1 MTKRTGLLKTATA
14 FAALILSSLPALSE
28 EIVWWSPNWGE
39 ARAQEMVKQF
49 EAANPDV
56 TVRLEVTVANGLQN
70 RILTVLRSGSPP
82 DLIDASMQWVA
93 PFAATGKLMALDEFA
108 KNSSVKLDDLLPASI
123 DYSSY
128 DGKLYGLPYRAQ
140 TLGMIY
146 NKGLYRE
153 AGLDPDKP
161 PQTWD
166 ELIDASK
173 KLTRTNAK
181 GQPQYGMG
189 IAGGG
194 ENTNMITRLVPFI
207 WMNGGDIFSEDGK
220 TAVVNSPETVEA
232 VKFYTD
238 MLTVHKA
245 APPSTLQN
253 DGTALR
259 RLFATGTIAQYL
271 AGQFDLPALAKEA
284 PDIEI
289 GVAPFPHPTGKD
301 TSGMLAGWAFLVPSE
316 SQHAKATLRFV
327 EFLMKPENQGFY
339 TDTFPASQSA
349 MSLPRFQEPLLQPFK
364 EMLAFTRPAP
374 NNPAWI
380 QATQS
385 IFSHVQEVFLGSTTP
400 QEAMDAANA
409 EIQGVL
415 K

>member
-1 MTKRTGLLKTATA
+1 MTKRTGLFKTATA
-14 FAALILSSLPALSE
+14 LAALVLSSLPALGE

-39 ARAQEMVKQF
+39 ARARELVKQF
-49 EAANPDV
+49 EAANPDI
-56 TVRLEVTVANGLQN
+56 TVRLEVTVSNGLQN
-70 RILTVLRSGSPP
+70 RILTALRSGSPP
-82 DLIDASMQWVA
+82 DLIDASMQWIA
-93 PFAATGKLMALDEFA
+93 PFAATGKLEPLDDFA
-108 KNSSVKLDDLLPASI
+108 KGAVQMDDLLPAAVN
-123 DYSSY
+123 YSTY

-161 PQTWD
+161 PQTWN
-166 ELIDASK
+166 ELIEVSK
-173 KLTRTNAK
+173 TLTRTNAA

-207 WMNGGDIFSEDGK
+207 WMNGGDVFSEDGK

-259 RLFATGTIAQYL
+259 RLFATGTIAQYF

-284 PDIEI
+284 PDVEI
-289 GVAPFPHPTGKD
+289 GVAPFPHPEGKQ
-301 TSGMLAGWAFLVPSE
+301 TSGMLAGWAFLVPSDSPRKE
-316 SQHAKATLRFV
+316 TTLKFV

-349 MSLPRFQEPLLQPFK
+349 MSMPRFQEPLLQPFK
-364 EMLAFTRPAP
+364 DMLAFTRPAP
-374 NNPAWI
+374 TNPAWI

-385 IFSHVQEVFLGSTTP
+385 MFSHVQEVLLGSATP

-409 EIQGVL
+409 EIQAVL